1 MLLKNQ
7 KMNMSSILP
16 TILIIEDDLLT
27 LDLYM
32 RELSRDFDV
41 AACSDGDKALEMI
54 SSRDLD
60 AVVLEPVIRNGQGW
74 DLFNDI
80 LALPPNIRP
89 FPIILC
95 SIQDERK
102 RGLSMGASVFLVK
115 PVLPIQLTETLHREI
130 GKEDVVKP

>member
-1 MLLKNQ
+1 MLLTNQ

-27 LDLYM
+27 LDLYI

-41 AACSDGDKALEMI
+41 VACSDRDKALEMI

-60 AVVLEPVIRNGQGW
+60 AVVLEPVILNGQGW

-80 LALPPNIRP
+80 LALPPDVRP

-95 SIQDERK
+95 SIQDERR

-130 GKEDVVKP
+130 EKEDVARP